1 MKTPAFIMKNG
12 PFIFGAALLLL
23 VALVWSCK
31 KSATTEADAGKGS
44 ATLKLTQSGQV
55 ITTFTTAKASG
66 LGGDSYE
73 VIIASTDDKHTLSL
87 SIIGQSPGSYPFITP
102 TQALTNGKA
111 NYLYQSYDLPAVYV
125 GTVGVLTPDNGSV
138 TLTTATKSRC
148 SGTFTSSGKNV
159 KDGKT
164 YTLEGTFDLP
174 IQ

>member
-1 MKTPAFIMKNG
+1 MKTKSFVSGVAVLF
-12 PFIFGAALLLL
+12 FVAATLG
-23 VALVWSCK
+23 CK
-31 KSATTEADAGKGS
+31 KSDTTEAGTGKGS

-87 SIIGQSPGSYPFITP
+87 SIIGQSTGTYPFITL
-102 TQALTNGKA
+102 TQTLTSGKA

-125 GTVGVLTPDNGSV
+125 GTVGVLSPDTGAV

-159 KDGKT
+159 KDGKA
-164 YTLEGTFDLP
+164 YTLEGTFDVP
-174 IQ
+174 VQ

>member
-1 MKTPAFIMKNG
+1 MKTFALTMKTN
-12 PFIFGAALLLL
+12 PFIFGAAILFFVA
-23 VALVWSCK
+23 VALGCK
-31 KSATTEADAGKGS
+31 KNDSTVAGTGQGS
-44 ATLKLTQSGQV
+44 ATLKLTQNGQV
-55 ITTFTTAKASG
+55 ITTFTTVKATG

-87 SIIGQSPGSYPFITP
+87 SIVGQAPGTYPFITP
-102 TQALTNGKA
+102 TQTLTSGKA

-125 GTVGVLTPDNGSV
+125 GTVGVLSPDAGAV

-164 YTLEGTFDLP
+164 YTLEGTFDVP
-174 IQ
+174 VQ

>member
-1 MKTPAFIMKNG
+1 MKTKSFVSGVAVLF
-12 PFIFGAALLLL
+12 FVAATLG
-23 VALVWSCK
+23 CK
-31 KSATTEADAGKGS
+31 KSDTTEAGTGKGS

-55 ITTFTTAKASG
+55 VTTFTTAKASG

-87 SIIGQSPGSYPFITP
+87 SIIGQSPGTYPFITL
-102 TQALTNGKA
+102 TQALASGKA

-125 GTVGVLTPDNGSV
+125 GTVGVLSPDNGSI

-164 YTLEGTFDLP
+164 YTLEGTFDVPVL
-174 IQ
+174 

>member
-1 MKTPAFIMKNG
+1 MKTKSFVSGVAVLF
-12 PFIFGAALLLL
+12 FVAATLG
-23 VALVWSCK
+23 CK
-31 KSATTEADAGKGS
+31 KSDTTEAGTGKGS

-55 ITTFTTAKASG
+55 VTTFTTAKASG

-87 SIIGQSPGSYPFITP
+87 SIIGQSPGTYPFITL
-102 TQALTNGKA
+102 TQALESGKA

-125 GTVGVLTPDNGSV
+125 GTVGVLSPDNGSV
-138 TLTTATKSRC
+138 TLTTATKSQC

-164 YTLEGTFDLP
+164 YTLEGTFDVPLR
-174 IQ
+174 